1 MVAGRDPRGKNFLL
15 LVEKNKFKKT
25 SKLQPGKKRQV
36 GWFPATFVK
45 INEPDAPAAAA
56 AAAAAPSAAT
66 EEVRALFPYAGQQD
80 DELAFEEGDVITV
93 TAKNGEWWTGEL
105 RGKEG
110 VFPANFVEPVA
121 K

>member
-1 MVAGRDPRGKNFLL
+1 M
-15 LVEKNKFKKT
+15 
-25 SKLQPGKKRQV
+25 QPGKKRQV

-56 AAAAAPSAAT
+56 APAADSAADSAAAPSAAA